1 VSVTVDA
8 AETDALTPG
17 ELPFA
22 TIWGRAIGKNF
33 DVRYRYRTSSI
44 SFGEREDRN
53 QPIIVTTAPNLS
65 KWGPD
70 DANQPFSWPGRAVQR
85 DQTFP
90 QNPSD
95 QLIYEIR
102 VPENALLQE
111 VRTWIDP
118 ADGHTDIPESRAQ
131 TMIWTHN
138 ATTEESNL
146 IASSVASSVSI
157 SDYEEP
163 NCLVMEFPSSMKMES
178 TRRVFVYIFGEWGSG
193 ALPGL
198 VVDTP
203 DVVFDETD

>member
-1 VSVTVDA
+1 MKLYACMLVALAWFVSACSSQSTCQQDEPTTNA
-8 AETDALTPG
+8 IIQFPSPIPG
-17 ELPFA
+17 SSKMLLV
-22 TIWGRAIGKNF
+22 IG
-33 DVRYRYRTSSI
+33 
-44 SFGEREDRN
+44 
-53 QPIIVTTAPNLS
+53 PIAPNLS

-131 TMIWTHN
+131 TMIWTHDTMT
-138 ATTEESNL
+138 AESNL

-157 SDYEEP
+157 SDYEERD
-163 NCLVMEFPSSMKMES
+163 CLVMEFPSSMKMES
-178 TRRVFVYIFGEWGSG
+178 TTRVFVYIFGEWGSG

-203 DVVFDETD
+203 DVVYDGTD